1 MRPYML
7 VVQFDTILLSIPFGV
22 CVANIIPRPYLRD
35 CATSDSVCRLGD
47 FHQGGRIKK
56 LSARV

>member
-7 VVQFDTILLSIPFGV
+7 VVQFDTTLLSIPFGV

-35 CATSDSVCRLGD
+35 RATNDSVLALQAVPAGAKFCA
-47 FHQGGRIKK
+47 
-56 LSARV
+56 SSMT